1 MKLTVPDENRRNNTA
16 MYNPMALKDLQSW
29 TDSAVVINM
38 NVDNSS
44 LARVRVILH
53 TLILYNLIMTF
64 KSLYNFQVDWLKL
77 LNDIYSAANITYIAK
92 QI

>member
-38 NVDNSS
+38 NVNNSS
-44 LARVRVILH
+44 LARVSHIP
-53 TLILYNLIMTF
+53 
-64 KSLYNFQVDWLKL
+64 
-77 LNDIYSAANITYIAK
+77 
-92 QI
+92 